1 MMWLTIMGAYLAP
14 LHWLCTP
21 QGINALFVGVCLAGA
36 LGANGREIMALSA
49 LLYLALMGM

>member
-1 MMWLTIMGAYLAP
+1 MMWLTITGTYLAP

-36 LGANGREIMALSA
+36 FGANGRVIMALSA
-49 LLYLALMGM
+49 LLYLALTAM